1 MLQTLKWVKE
11 KRYIVLLLLL
21 VMVFV
26 MIFLSQIIVKSEEKN
41 IPVLAP
47 QVLQVKLETVYL
59 DGLKKEEY
67 IDETILSMEDFWA
80 YYEDWDLIE
89 QSLEEMVFRKT
100 INELS
105 PVVQIHGYFGMSED
119 GKIHIY
125 DGLPEDEQI
134 IQSFFQ
140 IDTRKLKGKLK
151 EELAQGIK
159 VEDKSQFNK
168 MVKEFRN
175 LQPS

>member
-1 MLQTLKWVKE
+1 
-11 KRYIVLLLLL
+11 
-21 VMVFV
+21 MVFV

-41 IPVLAP
+41 LPVLAP
-47 QVLQVKLETVYL
+47 QVLQIKLETVYL

-105 PVVQIHGYFGMSED
+105 PVVKIHGYFGMSED
-119 GKIHIY
+119 GNIHIY
-125 DGLPEDEQI
+125 EGLPEDEQI

-168 MVKEFRN
+168 MVKKFRN